1 MKYGMDF
8 FTIFERKKLNK
19 MKFVTSQL
27 SFFYQNRVARRNIK
41 YLVKYLLSLFMM
53 IIVYSI
59 LFHYI
64 SDWEGTEHSWITGFY
79 WTLTVMSTLG
89 FGDITFTSDL
99 GKIFSIIVLLSGVI
113 FLLVILPFTFIQ
125 FFYAPWLQA
134 QTNSRTPRELPQGTK
149 NHVIFTAFSPIAESL
164 IGKLQPYGI
173 EYVILQEDSQKAIEL
188 YDNGYKVAIGNL
200 DDPLTYSK
208 MRVEESAIV
217 VVNSV
222 DEINTNSIATIREV
236 TETVPVISLAHNE
249 DSVDI
254 LQLAGSTLVY
264 HISKRLGEAMARR
277 TIGFDASANII
288 GKFDNLLI
296 AEALATGTPLVNK
309 TVAECKLKETT
320 GLTIIGIWDRGVFIN
335 ARPETIIQ
343 NTSLIAL
350 AGTEDQMNL
359 YNELFCIYHAS
370 DFPVIIIGCGRVGTA
385 IAKAFELK
393 GINYRIVDKDPSK
406 IVYPEKTIT
415 GYASDISILEK
426 AGIRNAPAVIIT
438 THDDATN
445 IYLTIY
451 CRRLR
456 PDMQIISRASL
467 DRNISTLNRAG
478 SDLVISYASLGANYI
493 LNYLTRKETVMIA
506 EGLFIFELKTP
517 SILYGLKLA
526 ESNVRQ
532 ETGCSI
538 IAVKSEKGI
547 IINPEGDYTLQPED
561 NLILIGSSE
570 GEKKFYELFM
580 NSTNGNNR
588 KNSKK

>member
-1 MKYGMDF
+1 
-8 FTIFERKKLNK
+8 
-19 MKFVTSQL
+19 MKFLTSQL
-27 SFFYQNRVARRNIK
+27 SFFYQNRVARRNVK
-41 YLVKYLLSLFMM
+41 YLVKYLLSLFLM
-53 IIVYSI
+53 ITLYSI

-64 SDWEGTEHSWITGFY
+64 SAWEGTEHSWITGFY

-89 FGDITFTSDL
+89 FGDITFSSDL
-99 GKIFSIIVLLSGVI
+99 GKIFSILVLMSGVV

-125 FFYAPWLQA
+125 FFYAPWLEA
-134 QTNSRTPRELPQGTK
+134 QSKSRTPRELPKETK
-149 NHVIFTAFSPIAESL
+149 GHVIFTAFSSIAMSL
-164 IGKLQPYGI
+164 IEKLQPYGI
-173 EYVILQEDSQKAIEL
+173 EYIILQEDVQKAAEL
-188 YDNGYKVAIGNL
+188 YDNGYKVAVGNL

-208 MRVEESAIV
+208 MRVDNAALV

-222 DEINTNSIATIREV
+222 DEINTNSIATVREV
-236 TETVPVISLAHNE
+236 SETIPIISLAHYE

-264 HISKRLGEAMARR
+264 HISGRLGEAMARR

-296 AEALATGTPLVNK
+296 AESLATGTPLVNK
-309 TVAECKLKETT
+309 SVAECKIKETT

-335 ARPETIIQ
+335 ARPDSVIK
-343 NTSLIAL
+343 NSSLVAL
-350 AGTEDQMNL
+350 AGTEEQISL

-370 DFPVIIIGCGRVGTA
+370 DFPVIIIGSGRVGSA
-385 IAKAFELK
+385 VAKAFESK
-393 GINYRIVDKDPSK
+393 GIDYRIVDKDPSK
-406 IVYPEKTIT
+406 MAYPGKTII

-438 THDDATN
+438 TQDDATN

-517 SILYGLKLA
+517 SLLSGVKLA

-547 IINPEGDYTLQPED
+547 VINPAGDYSLQPSD
-561 NLILIGSSE
+561 NLILIGTSE
-570 GEKKFYELFM
+570 GEKKFYELFI
-580 NSTNGNNR
+580 NPGNGR
-588 KNSKK
+588 